1 MAIDYNANPK
11 HNWRLRFHLQTQTG
25 NITDPNGLCQLDGTY
40 HFFHQHRRLWPDAA
54 HGWAHWA
61 SRDLVSW
68 EWMGCPIMP
77 DCDLDRNGSY
87 SGSAVVHDGQ
97 MWCYYTGNAL
107 LPGDHDYDRSG
118 RLANET
124 LVVSDGVSFGEKRL
138 VLGNEGYPSY
148 CSCHVRDPKVWRQGG
163 SWHMLLGARTMD
175 DRGAILLYGSPNG
188 LAWELEGSATGTGA
202 EPFGYMWECP
212 NLVRVDGREFL
223 LVCPQGVS
231 KRPFS
236 FQNIH
241 NSGYFPLEGSLVELM
256 RGDGDL
262 MGASGPYPC
271 IDERSFV
278 ELDFGFDFYAPQAFE
293 DESGRTLL
301 VGWAGLPDIET
312 QYDNPTRAWT
322 HTLTVPRELTT
333 NAAGRICQWPARE
346 IDGLRGKE
354 VKLTAQD
361 AHGLTGTVGTSPYDV
376 FDLTGARG
384 ARFADGS
391 CDLVIDDIDG
401 EGRVLLGSELELLVC
416 DQMLELCFHGAA
428 GAHRG
433 VRRLLAS
440 TLSAGRV
447 ESLRMLVDTS
457 IVEVFVNGGEVT
469 LTTRWYPQDVS
480 ELCVTSTL
488 PGEHRA
494 WEMGCYDFVGMGA

>member
-1 MAIDYNANPK
+1 M
-11 HNWRLRFHLQTQTG
+11 
-25 NITDPNGLCQLDGTY
+25 
-40 HFFHQHRRLWPDAA
+40 
-54 HGWAHWA
+54 
-61 SRDLVSW
+61 
-68 EWMGCPIMP
+68 
-77 DCDLDRNGSY
+77 
-87 SGSAVVHDGQ
+87 
-97 MWCYYTGNAL
+97 
-107 LPGDHDYDRSG
+107 
-118 RLANET
+118 
-124 LVVSDGVSFGEKRL
+124 
-138 VLGNEGYPSY
+138 
-148 CSCHVRDPKVWRQGG
+148 
-163 SWHMLLGARTMD
+163 
-175 DRGAILLYGSPNG
+175 
-188 LAWELEGSATGTGA
+188 
-202 EPFGYMWECP
+202 
-212 NLVRVDGREFL
+212 
-223 LVCPQGVS
+223 
-231 KRPFS
+231 
-236 FQNIH
+236 
-241 NSGYFPLEGSLVELM
+241 
-256 RGDGDL
+256 
-262 MGASGPYPC
+262 
-271 IDERSFV
+271 
-278 ELDFGFDFYAPQAFE
+278 
-293 DESGRTLL
+293 
-301 VGWAGLPDIET
+301 
-312 QYDNPTRAWT
+312 
-322 HTLTVPRELTT
+322 PRELTT

-384 ARFADGS
+384 TRFADGS

-494 WEMGCYDFVGMGA
+494 WEMGCYGFAGMGA